1 MIFPEPSSPYLDE
14 IDRDMK
20 ARMEDFYA
28 KSFSLNSTFH
38 AEADIDTRFAIGDQ
52 NLYNSLGYG
61 NLSQASRRQFSFNRI
76 RRVINSIS
84 GIQRQ
89 NRKSSIIVPIENGD
103 ELTADQYTKILLW
116 NDQQENVL
124 ETISEAFEG
133 ALVTGL
139 NLLQVW
145 VDYRNDLTNGDIK
158 VDNCSY
164 NTYLIDPFFR
174 KADLSDCNG
183 LWKRSFLTRREVI
196 SLLPDKKDE
205 IMSVHSYD
213 ARDGKFQYMPETY
226 SFTNKDLLAY
236 DEFFYRDYRKQKLLI
251 DTQTGESMEWTSKN
265 DDMLRLYLQTYPS
278 VTLVETEV
286 PTINV
291 CLRVND
297 KVVYN
302 GRNLL
307 GIDRYPFIPVMGYFN
322 PQSNDFPYRIQGVV
336 RGLRDAQFLYNR
348 RKVIELDILESQIN
362 SGWKYKENALVNP
375 KDVFLSGQGRGLA
388 LKEEAL
394 MTDVEQIQPAA
405 ISPVVIQLSEIMGKE
420 INEMAGVTEI
430 SVGAESND
438 KSGFMSALRLSS
450 SITTLQG
457 LFDGLD
463 RSQKLLAK
471 LRLDIIQANFLPGKV
486 QRIIEEQPAPQ
497 FYNKAFGKFDAA
509 VEDGLNTTTQRQMRF
524 AQLLQLREV
533 GVPVPSD
540 VLLEA
545 CTLQDKKKLMDRIMK
560 QEEQQT
566 QMAYQQTQVA
576 MQEQQAKI
584 GLANSRSVADQGL
597 GLERLSRISENKAMA
612 VERKAAAIR
621 DENEAMLNLVKAIK
635 EAEGI
640 DLAHMTQIIQMQS
653 MIKQQER
660 ESQQESDAVGQKA
673 AQDLQQAQGAPQQQA
688 SEQQQQMSI

>member
-20 ARMEDFYA
+20 GRMEDFYA

-103 ELTADQYTKILLW
+103 EQTADQYTKLLLW

-145 VDYRNDLTNGDIK
+145 VDYRSDLTNGDIK

-196 SLLPDKKDE
+196 SLLPDKKEE
-205 IMSVHSYD
+205 IMSAHTYD

-251 DTQTGESMEWTSKN
+251 DTQTGETMEWTSKN
-265 DDMLRLYLQTYPS
+265 DDMLRKYLQKYSS

-307 GIDRYPFIPVMGYFN
+307 NIDRYPFIPVMGYFN

-388 LKEEAL
+388 LKEEAM

-405 ISPVVIQLSEIMGKE
+405 ISPVVIQLSEIMGRE

-486 QRIIEEQPAPQ
+486 KRIIEEEPAAQ

-524 AQLLQLREV
+524 SQLLQLREA

-584 GLANSRSVADQGL
+584 QLAQSRAVADQGL

-673 AQDLQQAQGAPQQQA
+673 AQDLQQ
-688 SEQQQQMSI
+688 QQQQPQMNSNNPSI